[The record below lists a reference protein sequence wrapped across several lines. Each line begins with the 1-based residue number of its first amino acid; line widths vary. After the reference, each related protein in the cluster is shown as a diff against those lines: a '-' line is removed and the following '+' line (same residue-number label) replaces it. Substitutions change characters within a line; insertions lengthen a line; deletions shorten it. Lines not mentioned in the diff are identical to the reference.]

1 MKHIDV
7 YGSSRTNMKKETSES
22 QETTKDL
29 PVKVGSESDARE
41 SEKSLESRLLSLADS

>member
-7 YGSSRTNMKKETSES
+7 YGSSRTNMKKDSES
-22 QETTKDL
+22 QETVKDL